1 MTVHA
6 MLPTPPLYPP
16 HIAAQ
21 LYHAL
26 TTFEP
31 PGMQYNRAEGSLT
44 SLANGSV
51 YGVGAF
57 STPSVKELREQVGT
71 PIERAGR
78 AAVDGDSCQLR
89 LSIVNGDVSEFHVDP
104 ANEHAVFQ
112 AASQFNCLEFVSPRV
127 SGTD

>member
-1 MTVHA
+1 
-6 MLPTPPLYPP
+6 
-16 HIAAQ
+16 
-21 LYHAL
+21 
-26 TTFEP
+26 
-31 PGMQYNRAEGSLT
+31 MQYNRAEGSLT

-57 STPSVKELREQVGT
+57 STPSVKELRKQVGT

-78 AAVDGDSCQLR
+78 AAVDGDRDGTQLR